1 MKIIIAGAGETGIHL
16 AKMLSKEGQQI
27 TLLDEN
33 SIKLLQM
40 KATLHIETVIG
51 PTTSIHCLN
60 EAGVDK
66 ADLFIAVTPYES
78 ENMTACLL
86 AAKLGAGKTIA
97 RIDNSEYLGK
107 DYKSMFAEMGISS
120 LIYPEMLAAM
130 EVINA
135 LKATWLR
142 EYMSFEKDIMILG
155 GIKIRDHAP
164 IIQKSFN
171 SGYFGHSRYRI
182 VAIKRNNE
190 TIIPKGS
197 DMILKG
203 DLVYFITSPENLDF
217 VRKESGKE
225 IYEVNNIMIM
235 GGSRISERIAECIPD
250 YMRVKLFEIDKDKA
264 HKLGEKLNNVLVING
279 DGRDVELLKEEDIE
293 EMNAFV
299 ALSDNSETNILACSV
314 AKRFGIMK
322 TIAEVENMEYIPM
335 AESLDVGAILNKKLL
350 TASTIY
356 QFTINANVSNVK
368 CLTNVE
374 AVVVEFVAKEGSRF
388 TQTNVKNLN
397 LADNVNIG
405 ALIRNG
411 KGIIVDGN
419 TTIQANDH
427 IIIFC
432 MISAMPSL
440 ETFFQKEQ

>member
-1 MKIIIAGAGETGIHL
+1 MKIIIAGAGETGTHL
-16 AKMLSKEGQQI
+16 AKLLSREGQQI

-33 SIKLLQM
+33 SLKLLQM
-40 KATLHIETVIG
+40 NASLHVETVVG
-51 PTTSIHCLN
+51 STTSLHCQK
-60 EAGVDK
+60 EAGVEN

-86 AAKLGAGKTIA
+86 AAKLGAKKTIA
-97 RIDNSEYLGK
+97 RIDNSEYLSQ

-120 LIYPEMLAAM
+120 LIYPEMLAAI

-155 GIKIRDHAP
+155 GIKIRDHAA
-164 IIQKSFN
+164 IIHKPLN
-171 SGYFGHSRYRI
+171 SGYFDHSRYRI

-197 DMILKG
+197 DEILTS
-203 DLVYFITSPENLDF
+203 DLVYFITTPENLDF

-225 IYEVNNIMIM
+225 LYEVNNIMIM

-250 YMRVKLFEIDKDKA
+250 YMRVKLFEIDKEKA
-264 HKLGEKLNNVLVING
+264 HRLGEKLNNVLVING

-299 ALSDNSETNILACSV
+299 ALTDNSETNILACSV

-335 AESLDVGAILNKKLL
+335 AESLDVGAVLNKKLL

-374 AVVVEFVAKEGSRF
+374 AIAVEFVAKEGSRF
-388 TQTNVKNLN
+388 TQTSVKNLN
-397 LADNVNIG
+397 LPENVNIG
-405 ALIRNG
+405 GLVRNG
-411 KGIIVDGN
+411 EGIIVNGN
-419 TTIQANDH
+419 ITIQADDH
-427 IIIFC
+427 VIIFC

-440 ETFFQKEQ
+440 EPFFQSV